1 MTSSVL
7 YPSKYV
13 FISCLQ
19 RLNIS
24 LPIVMF
30 FPVNLLTF
38 DISTTTTTTRIGQ
51 IQ

>member
-7 YPSKYV
+7 HSSNHI
-13 FISCLQ
+13 FISYLQ
-19 RLNIS
+19 RLNII

-51 IQ
+51 I